1 MKKIIFG
8 LSLSLLVS
16 LSLIAKDTEKAKCF
30 TKLENNP
37 NFYIVYHTAWD
48 PKDQE
53 ISNKADFEEK
63 FVLYVEKQSFGDFF
77 EKLKHSMY
85 GYNEELFKN
94 NPNPTI
100 EEYVQI
106 IKANPN
112 DDLGPTSDYTKKET
126 FEKNN
131 SYFIQIYSTR
141 CEGRFAYPCGEYSLT
156 VYSKDGN
163 IYRYCLRDPR
173 DNRQNKE
180 IMKQLSDYIE
190 YSNDKYRKGYCWK
203 SYDIVNDFYD
213 DLVAKKSD
221 FPEYLLKF
229 QTTWEYIVDSIEE

>member
-30 TKLENNP
+30 TKLENNQ

-53 ISNKADFEEK
+53 ISNKASEEEK
-63 FVLYVEKQSFGDFF
+63 FLLYVGKQTF
-77 EKLKHSMY
+77 EEYFEQLKKSMY
-85 GYNEELFKN
+85 DYEKELFKD

-100 EEYVQI
+100 EEYIKI
-106 IKANPN
+106 IKANP
-112 DDLGPTSDYTKKET
+112 DEDKGPTSDYIKEDT

-131 SYFIQIYSTR
+131 CYFRQVYSTR
-141 CEGRFAYPCGEYSLT
+141 CEGCFAYPCGCYSLS
-156 VYSKDGN
+156 VFSKDGN
-163 IYRYCLRDPR
+163 VYYYGLRDPR